1 MAFEVG
7 APRNLQLRS
16 TGEWVRVTITYIDPM
31 TNLVVVRLPDGS
43 ELKADSEDLETAAP
57 EN

>member
-7 APRNLQLRS
+7 APRYLQLQS
-16 TGEWVRVTITYIDPM
+16 TGQWVPVTITYIDPM

-43 ELKADSEDLETAAP
+43 ELKADSEELETEAP
-57 EN
+57 KG